1 MAAVSKQAGTQRAT
15 VRITRTI
22 PCRRTLSTA
31 AEPPGTAFC
40 PAALLH
46 PADRL
51 PPAHRSKAAAAKAG
65 TATARTAPNHPLQAQ
80 QDFLQVEALSAKREQ
95 LARDSQQI
103 SQQIAQ
109 SKRLSQLQ
117 QSLVQE
123 QQQLEKAKRSV
134 VLCRL
139 LLQRAEQ
146 NASCQQLQKPSS
158 CTSRWRCC
166 ISS

>member
-1 MAAVSKQAGTQRAT
+1 MEV
-15 VRITRTI
+15 
-22 PCRRTLSTA
+22 
-31 AEPPGTAFC
+31 
-40 PAALLH
+40 
-46 PADRL
+46 
-51 PPAHRSKAAAAKAG
+51 
-65 TATARTAPNHPLQAQ
+65 
-80 QDFLQVEALSAKREQ
+80 LSAKREQ

-123 QQQLEKAKRSV
+123 QQQLEKTKRSV

-146 NASCQQLQKPSS
+146 ECQAANSCKKPSS
-158 CTSRWRCC
+158 CTGR
-166 ISS
+166 